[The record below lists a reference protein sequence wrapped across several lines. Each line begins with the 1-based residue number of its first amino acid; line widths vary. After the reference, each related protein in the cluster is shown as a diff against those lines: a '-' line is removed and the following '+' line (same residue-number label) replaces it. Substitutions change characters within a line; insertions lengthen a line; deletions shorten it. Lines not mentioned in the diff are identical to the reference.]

1 MDGQETNSNVATTS
15 LWLLAILL
23 TGVICFFIG
32 KNSNSSAA
40 PTDEPQKNVL
50 SENNSL
56 PTQVPTEPPP
66 DLAST
71 CEITGASEKKD
82 YLKSYIL
89 KEGDTVNSIAKN
101 ELGDTTRNT
110 EILTL
115 NDNISK
121 MTVGSILY
129 LPPDNI
135 KSSSGHIA
143 QVSGRITKLDEG
155 SWQLSYGGGEK
166 GPGLWMPGF
175 WFKDLPDKNNYK
187 VGDCVTVLF
196 DNGVKVYKV
205 TKN

>member
-1 MDGQETNSNVATTS
+1 MDGQETNSNVASTS
-15 LWLLAILL
+15 LWLLAILI
-23 TGVICFFIG
+23 TGVVCFFIG
-32 KNSNSSAA
+32 KNSNP
-40 PTDEPQKNVL
+40 PTPTADEPQKNVL
-50 SENNSL
+50 ADNSL
-56 PTQVPTEPPP
+56 PTQIPSAPP
-66 DLAST
+66 DLTKA
-71 CEITGASEKKD
+71 CEKTGASEKKD

-89 KEGDTVNSIAKN
+89 KEGDTINSIAKN

-129 LPPDNI
+129 LPPDDI
-135 KSSSGHIA
+135 KSSSDHIA

-175 WFKDLPDKNNYK
+175 WFKDLPDKDSYK
-187 VGDCVTVLF
+187 IGDCVTVLF